1 MRGGRY
7 AKEDGDELMATNE
20 ITARV
25 TLQGEIKANATL
37 GVPVNVYVD
46 REIYDG
52 ETDITP
58 TEDDI
63 TLETAGKAVL
73 ENILVHGVP
82 QVPHTVVAS
91 GSFVKQG
98 TGVTYTLDTHSTK
111 WTRLLI
117 KPHEFPHTGMAA
129 SAVSRA
135 IMAKFIDLELDA
147 MITAYMSSAGTA
159 FNAGSYK
166 RISTGD
172 ECDVENGIVT
182 MTGESSTTGKW
193 INGIQYDW
201 YAWNDGADPTEAN
214 IVEGEFIGTE
224 EGILQVDIPYNGDTF
239 PKMIVVYVKD
249 EIASLTGDFIANANV
264 YAINA
269 LQLLKM
275 YSTTPSYNGNSNAN
289 FARLVLLYKASN
301 SAYNQQ
307 AVSGYSYNQGS
318 CRWNADCLKIRD
330 NKTMDVFIKNER
342 DPETGGIYFMQGIR
356 YTYQVF
362 Y

>member
-1 MRGGRY
+1 MRGRRY
-7 AKEDGDELMATNE
+7 AKEDGDELMASNE

-25 TLQGEIKANATL
+25 ALQGEIKANATL
-37 GVPVNVYVD
+37 GVPVEVYVD

-52 ETDITP
+52 ETVITP

-73 ENILVHGVP
+73 ENILVHGIP
-82 QVPHTVVAS
+82 KA
-91 GSFVKQG
+91 
-98 TGVTYTLDTHSTK
+98 
-111 WTRLLI
+111 
-117 KPHEFPHTGMAA
+117 
-129 SAVSRA
+129 
-135 IMAKFIDLELDA
+135 
-147 MITAYMSSAGTA
+147 
-159 FNAGSYK
+159 
-166 RISTGD
+166 
-172 ECDVENGIVT
+172 
-182 MTGESSTTGKW
+182 
-193 INGIQYDW
+193 
-201 YAWNDGADPTEAN
+201 AN

-239 PKMIVVYVKD
+239 PKMIIVYVKD
-249 EIASLTGDFIANANV
+249 EIANLTGNFIANANI
-264 YAINA
+264 YGINVC
-269 LQLLKM
+269 QLLKM

-301 SAYNQQ
+301 SGYNQQ
-307 AVSGYSYNQGS
+307 TVSGYSYNQGS